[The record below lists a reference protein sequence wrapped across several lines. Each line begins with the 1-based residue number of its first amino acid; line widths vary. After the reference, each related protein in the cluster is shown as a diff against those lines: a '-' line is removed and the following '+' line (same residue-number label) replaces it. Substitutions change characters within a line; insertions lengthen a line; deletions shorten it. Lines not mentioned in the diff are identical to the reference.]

1 MIEVPQRIFV
11 LENPV
16 AKNGHIGNGQLQDLI
31 NFTGLKQ
38 DRIHTS
44 RDPVETGGALSEELE
59 PTDLLY
65 VIGGDGTV
73 NMATEALMDTKAIV
87 LPTRSGNA
95 NDLARALNGNLAPWQ
110 VYQEAFMNGAL
121 RSVEV
126 RPIQVEI
133 EDMQGRVHDL
143 SLAMN
148 YVSFGFAALASE
160 YLNRPWESQ
169 LIYELYKN
177 MSPKVQALMRLPS
190 EARQLARAARDINPF
205 EVVIGDTRFETVDLS
220 FVHSSKMAKF
230 GNFAINHTD
239 DFMLSSML
247 SEKGVGAMAGQFVR
261 MMFKAMSVEQTAG
274 AEFCVSSGADNQQL
288 FYQVDGEAHA
298 LPKTSIVSVSL
309 ADKFIRALSTNMTS

>member
-16 AKNGHIGNGQLQDLI
+16 AKNGHIGNRQLQDLI

-38 DRIHTS
+38 DRIYTS

-95 NDLARALNGNLAPWQ
+95 NDLARALNGNLAPWE
-110 VYQEAFMNGAL
+110 VYREAFTNGVL

-126 RPIQVEI
+126 RAIQV
-133 EDMQGRVHDL
+133 DVDRLDNTFHDRKY
-143 SLAMN
+143 AMN

-160 YLNRPWESQ
+160 YVNRPWEHQ
-169 LIYELYKN
+169 LMYELYKVLP
-177 MSPKVQALMRLPS
+177 PKVQAAMRLPR
-190 EARQLARAARDINPF
+190 EAVQLGKAARDISPF
-205 EVVIGDTRFETVDLS
+205 EVIVGDQRREVVDLS
-220 FVHSSKMAKF
+220 FVHSSRMAKLGRF
-230 GNFAINHTD
+230 PLEHTAD
-239 DFMLSSML
+239 YMLSSML